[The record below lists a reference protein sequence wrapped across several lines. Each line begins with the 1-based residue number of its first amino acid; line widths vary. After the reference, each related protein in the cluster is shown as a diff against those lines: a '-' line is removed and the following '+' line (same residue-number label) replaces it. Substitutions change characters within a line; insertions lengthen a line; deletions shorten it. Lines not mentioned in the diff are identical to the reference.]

1 MEWFLIGMTI
11 AKDIGM
17 ANVSFLKID
26 KTEEERAIVFATGC
40 SMNQT
45 EEKTK
50 YNSFMNF
57 MTDIIVK
64 YGLNE
69 KLDEDR

>member
-1 MEWFLIGMTI
+1 MTVVNDINI
-11 AKDIGM
+11 ANAK
-17 ANVSFLKID
+17 FFKID
-26 KTEEERAIVFATGC
+26 KNNNERD
-40 SMNQT
+40 
-45 EEKTK
+45 EEKSK

-69 KLDEDR
+69 NSDEHK

>member
-1 MEWFLIGMTI
+1 MAI
-11 AKDIGM
+11 AKDIDM
-17 ANVSFLKID
+17 ANVNFLKID
-26 KTEEERAIVFATGC
+26 KTDEERA
-40 SMNQT
+40 
-45 EEKTK
+45 EERTK

-69 KLDEDR
+69 KLDEDK

>member
-1 MEWFLIGMTI
+1 MMI
-11 AKDIGM
+11 AKDIDM
-17 ANVSFLKID
+17 ANVSFFKID
-26 KTEEERAIVFATGC
+26 KTEEERA
-40 SMNQT
+40 

-69 KLDEDR
+69 KIDENK

>member
-1 MEWFLIGMTI
+1 MTI

-26 KTEEERAIVFATGC
+26 KTEEERL
-40 SMNQT
+40 

>member
-1 MEWFLIGMTI
+1 MTI

-17 ANVSFLKID
+17 ANISFLKID
-26 KTEEERAIVFATGC
+26 KTEEERA
-40 SMNQT
+40 

>member
-1 MEWFLIGMTI
+1 MALLYKYMIGVFFIGMTI

-17 ANVSFLKID
+17 ANVRFLKID
-26 KTEEERAIVFATGC
+26 KTEEERA
-40 SMNQT
+40 

-50 YNSFMNF
+50 YNSFMSF
-57 MTDIIVK
+57 MADIVLK

-69 KLDEDR
+69 KIDGNK

>member
-26 KTEEERAIVFATGC
+26 KTEEERA
-40 SMNQT
+40 

-50 YNSFMNF
+50 YNSFMDF